1 MVSLKAVARGSAAL
15 GTRFMPC
22 SIDIHSVR
30 FRFPGPCSRQCPAQY
45 PRRFALW
52 RALALAGG
60 GCGFPG
66 CGAFRC
72 GDRPRL
78 ADPARSEASRKLDE
92 SRDPAHVLAFAGFA
106 PGQVVADWGAGGG
119 YSELIA
125 DLVGPRGA
133 VYALSDPAY
142 LKPGTLDV
150 VARAMPM
157 CARWW
162 RQAAMALPPASLDAI
177 FAHLEFHDLYA
188 PATRGG
194 TEPARPVA
202 QVLAN
207 WFAALRP
214 GGMVVIVDHVGL
226 PGNPAV
232 VGSTVHRIDPAQ
244 VKADMAAAG
253 FVLDGESDILQR
265 NDDHTAVVFAPGLRG
280 KTDRFVLRFR
290 RPG

>member
-1 MVSLKAVARGSAAL
+1 MRLFHRHSFRSFSLSRSLFEAGSGAVPGAVSAAV
-15 GTRFMPC
+15 C
-22 SIDIHSVR
+22 
-30 FRFPGPCSRQCPAQY
+30 
-45 PRRFALW
+45 
-52 RALALAGG
+52 ALALVAG
-60 GCGFPG
+60 PP
-66 CGAFRC
+66 AFAAAAAPSPDAAPSPAAVIARA
-72 GDRPRL
+72 L

-119 YSELIA
+119 YYSELIA

-150 VARAMPM
+150 VARAHANVRPLV
-157 CARWW
+157 APE
-162 RQAAMALPPASLDAI
+162 AAMALPPASLDAI

-253 FVLDGESDILQR
+253 FVLDGESDILR
-265 NDDHTAVVFAPGLRG
+265 RSNDDHTAVVFAPGLRG

>member
-1 MVSLKAVARGSAAL
+1 MVSSKAVARGLCRL
-15 GTRFMPC
+15 GRYFMRLFHHDSFRP
-22 SIDIHSVR
+22 VR
-30 FRFPGPCSRQCPAQY
+30 AFRPLSGAIC
-45 PRRFALW
+45 
-52 RALALAGG
+52 ALALVAG
-60 GCGFPG
+60 PSALAAAPAPSS
-66 CGAFRC
+66 GAAIARA
-72 GDRPRL
+72 L

-119 YSELIA
+119 YYSELIA

-150 VARAMPM
+150 VAKAHANVRPLVAP
-157 CARWW
+157 A
-162 RQAAMALPPASLDAI
+162 AAMALPPASLDAI

-253 FVLDGESDILQR
+253 FVLDGESDILR
-265 NDDHTAVVFAPGLRG
+265 RSNDDHTAVVFAPGLRG

-290 RPG
+290 RPA

>member
-1 MVSLKAVARGSAAL
+1 MRLFHRHSFRSFSLSRSLFEAGSGAVPGAVSAAV
-15 GTRFMPC
+15 C
-22 SIDIHSVR
+22 
-30 FRFPGPCSRQCPAQY
+30 
-45 PRRFALW
+45 
-52 RALALAGG
+52 ALALVVG
-60 GCGFPG
+60 PP
-66 CGAFRC
+66 AFAAAPVLSPDAAIARA
-72 GDRPRL
+72 L

-119 YSELIA
+119 YYSELIA

-150 VARAMPM
+150 VVRAHANVRPLV
-157 CARWW
+157 APE
-162 RQAAMALPPASLDAI
+162 AAMALPPASLDAI

-253 FVLDGESDILQR
+253 FVLDGESDILR
-265 NDDHTAVVFAPGLRG
+265 RSNDDHTAVVFAPGLRG